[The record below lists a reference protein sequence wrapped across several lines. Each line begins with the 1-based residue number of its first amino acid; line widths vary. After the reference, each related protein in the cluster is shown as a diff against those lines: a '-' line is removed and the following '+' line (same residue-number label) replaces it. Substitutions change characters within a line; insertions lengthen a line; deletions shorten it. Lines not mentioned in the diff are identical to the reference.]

1 MTEKEGMKG
10 IGVGLLD
17 LYDTKLCLQFFCCCF
32 YKLFFFFF
40 SWDLHIFISSVGSL
54 TVTALIVFDCLIVF
68 K

>member
-17 LYDTKLCLQFFCCCF
+17 LYDTKLCLQFFLLLF
-32 YKLFFFFF
+32 LQAFFFFF

>member
-17 LYDTKLCLQFFCCCF
+17 LYDTKLCLQFFLL
-32 YKLFFFFF
+32 LFLQAFFFF

-54 TVTALIVFDCLIVF
+54 TVTALIVFDYLIVF

>member
-17 LYDTKLCLQFFCCCF
+17 LHDTKLCLQFFLL
-32 YKLFFFFF
+32 LFLQAFFFF

-54 TVTALIVFDCLIVF
+54 TVTALIVFDYLIVF

>member
-32 YKLFFFFF
+32 YKLFFFFP
-40 SWDLHIFISSVGSL
+40 WDLHIFISSVGSL